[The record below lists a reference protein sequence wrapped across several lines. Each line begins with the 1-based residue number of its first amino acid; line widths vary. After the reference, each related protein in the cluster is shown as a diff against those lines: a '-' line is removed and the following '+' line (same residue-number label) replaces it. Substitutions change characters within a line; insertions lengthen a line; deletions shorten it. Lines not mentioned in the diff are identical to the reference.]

1 MTSLQV
7 TIKLSWIKLWDCELR
22 VEVLARVPKD
32 YKRPYQ
38 LVRMKPGD
46 RINHLAAIWSDEDQ
60 RV

>member
-7 TIKLSWIKLWDCELR
+7 TVKLSWIKLWDCELR

-32 YKRPYQ
+32 YKHPYH

-46 RINHLAAIWSDEDQ
+46 RAHHFREMWSDDDM
-60 RV
+60 